1 MGTGDQSP
9 PQTTRIPTGEAWS
22 GATRCVTPRQTCPR
36 PNASGATCVQKLDG
50 SRDSAIHTK
59 YRICYVLHRCVSPR
73 YPLPRVVYGLMRGHD
88 PCTHRKRG
96 NTGRALLSLVFPW
109 HMPFSGILATSPAAN
124 RPRRRDPNTSPDH
137 SIAGITAAAGTR
149 LALQWILVKGF
160 RLYSFQLPDSF
171 EPVLLFIVTTSP
183 CQDWVILRLLPSLD
197 VVAVS
202 QAPSPESNPNSPSP
216 VTT

>member
-22 GATRCVTPRQTCPR
+22 GATRCVTPRQTLPSAEWLR
-36 PNASGATCVQKLDG
+36 AQLAFKNSNG

-59 YRICYVLHRCVSPR
+59 YRILLRSSSMREPR

-88 PCTHRKRG
+88 PCAHRKRG
-96 NTGRALLSLVFPW
+96 NTGRALLKFGFPW

-137 SIAGITAAAGTR
+137 SIGRSDGRCVQRAR
-149 LALQWILVKGF
+149 
-160 RLYSFQLPDSF
+160 
-171 EPVLLFIVTTSP
+171 
-183 CQDWVILRLLPSLD
+183 D
-197 VVAVS
+197 VVNAS
-202 QAPSPESNPNSPSP
+202 
-216 VTT
+216 